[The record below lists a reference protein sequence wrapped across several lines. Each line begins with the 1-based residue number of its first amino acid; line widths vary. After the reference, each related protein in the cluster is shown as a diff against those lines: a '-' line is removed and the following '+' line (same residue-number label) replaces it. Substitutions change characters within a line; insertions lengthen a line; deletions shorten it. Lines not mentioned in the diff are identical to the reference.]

1 MGRVVI
7 LGGSGFIGSHLC
19 DRYLSTG
26 HEVVAVDNLCTG
38 HKRNIAHLSDNKQFQ
53 FIEHDIVEPLKID
66 GPVDLVLNFA
76 SPASPKDFT
85 ILPIE
90 ILMVGSRG
98 QHNALDLARE
108 KDATILFASTSE
120 VYGNPQVNPQP
131 ESYLG
136 NVNPIGIRG
145 VYDESKRF
153 GESITMAYHR
163 KYGLRTRIVRIF
175 NTYGPRMQLGDG
187 RVLPNFVSQAYRG
200 EPITV
205 YGDGMQTRS
214 FQYVS
219 DLVDGVEKLAA
230 SDCTDPVNIG
240 NPVEITILQFAQ
252 EIIEL
257 TKSKSEIVFKE
268 LPPGDPLVR
277 RPVITR
283 AKERLGWE
291 PKVARL
297 DGLKTAIEYFKMLL
311 ETSVEAQ

>member
-26 HEVVAVDNLCTG
+26 HEVIAVDNLCTG
-38 HKRNIAHLSDNKQFQ
+38 HKRNIAHLAENKNFQ
-53 FIEHDIVEPLKID
+53 FIEHDIVNPIEID

-120 VYGNPQVNPQP
+120 VYGDPQVNPQP

-187 RVLPNFVSQAYRG
+187 RVLPNFVSQAFRG
-200 EPITV
+200 DPITV

-230 SDCTDPVNIG
+230 SDCVDPVNIG
-240 NPVEITILQFAQ
+240 NPDEITILQFAK

-257 TKSKSEIVFKE
+257 TESKSEIVFKE

-291 PKVARL
+291 PKVPRL
-297 DGLKTAIEYFKMLL
+297 EGLKHAVAYFKTLL
-311 ETSVEAQ
+311 EASVEAN